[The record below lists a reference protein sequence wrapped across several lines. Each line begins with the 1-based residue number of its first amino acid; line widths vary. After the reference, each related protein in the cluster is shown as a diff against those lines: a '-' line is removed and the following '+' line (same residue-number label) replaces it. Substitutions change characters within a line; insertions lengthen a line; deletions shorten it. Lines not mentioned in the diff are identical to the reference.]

1 MISMNRKLSL
11 CLKILT
17 VVVLVGAAIWLF
29 VVNNSNNREYK
40 ELENKKK
47 SIHIAKKDKFHD
59 SLDASEVKKYKQ
71 LLDDKFKGYLNYD
84 LPEGVMNTDNTGIQA
99 IKSKVSPNGGKIF
112 DKHSSKKEFI
122 EYYSDLD
129 YKISQVAAQKDG
141 KGNVEVMAL
150 VDTKFKGRKIADN
163 YRLISITF
171 DSDNKIIGGSIYGEQ

>member
-1 MISMNRKLSL
+1 MNSKLSIF
-11 CLKILT
+11 LKIIT
-17 VVVLVGAAIWLF
+17 VVVLIGAATWLF
-29 VVNNSNNREYK
+29 FINNGNHREYA

-47 SIHIAKKDKFHD
+47 SINISKKANFHD
-59 SLDASEVKKYKQ
+59 SLDADEVKEYKQ

-84 LPEGVMNTDNTGIQA
+84 LPEGVMNTDNTGIQT

-112 DKHSSKKEFI
+112 DEKSSKKEFI
-122 EYYSDLD
+122 KYYSDVD

-150 VDTKFKGRKIADN
+150 VDTKFKGHKIADN

-171 DSDNKIIGGSIYGEQ
+171 DSDKNIIGGNIYGEQ